1 MLKVDDKVIC
11 VDNGSHSENDKLTI
25 GELKLNKIYTIRIF
39 FDNDTRKRTQYYT
52 DLLFFTEINGCYY
65 YPSYRFMKLS
75 DYNRKKKLLK
85 IEKCV
90 NILN

>member
-11 VDNGSHSENDKLTI
+11 VDNGSHSENDITI
-25 GELKLNKIYTIRIF
+25 GELKLNKIYTIRRF
-39 FDNDTRKRTQYYT
+39 FDNDNKKRTQYCT
-52 DLLFFTEINGCYY
+52 DFLFLKEINFCYY
-65 YPSYRFMKLS
+65 YPSYRFMNLS

-85 IEKCV
+85 IEKCA